1 MSSILRAG
9 LSEELTLEQRSRL
22 SEEGA
27 IQYLEEESSNSKYKG
42 LEVDLC
48 RPNQKVHANEAD
60 GVPQSWLNCWNI
72 ILVPCEPGA

>member
-9 LSEELTLEQRSRL
+9 LSEDLTFEQRSRL

-27 IQYLEEESSNSKYKG
+27 VQYLGEESSNTKCKG

-48 RPNQKVHANEAD
+48 CPNQKVHANEAD
-60 GVPQSWLNCWNI
+60 GVPQLWLHC
-72 ILVPCEPGA
+72 